1 MQERT
6 AEPGR
11 EPTSPHPSRGTD
23 GCHLSSGKIIKFLH
37 RFIFW
42 HIPYSL
48 PARGEPQV
56 TFCSGFQSLPSLWHI
71 WVPIPGPVCSAHTPA
86 VGERQCWCSQDCA
99 AGAVP
104 RLSEQSESWRNAL
117 GAYLSLLLLPGASFT
132 PLSSALHGVSLV
144 FVLSGVCN
152 RPFSDLFKDHLGS
165 KGDIHAHK

>member
-1 MQERT
+1 MQERA

-71 WVPIPGPVCSAHTPA
+71 WVPSQALFAVHTHQQWGKGSAGAARTAQLELCQGSVSNLKAGGMLLGLICH
-86 VGERQCWCSQDCA
+86 CCCSQ
-99 AGAVP
+99 GHP
-104 RLSEQSESWRNAL
+104 
-117 GAYLSLLLLPGASFT
+117 LP
-132 PLSSALHGVSLV
+132 L
-144 FVLSGVCN
+144 
-152 RPFSDLFKDHLGS
+152 
-165 KGDIHAHK
+165 